1 MKTLLIKLLASQ
13 LALAAILFA
22 GVANAE
28 TLTLYTSQPEAD
40 AAKTVD
46 AFKKAQP
53 GIDVTIYRSGT
64 SDILTKMAA
73 EFAAGSPQPDV
84 LLIADAVSMELLK
97 KDDRLLPY
105 PEAKLEGIEADA
117 YDAGKTYFGSKLI
130 TTGIV
135 YNTAAAEKPQH
146 WADLA
151 KPAYADGWS
160 CRARCIRVPPPICF
174 RASSAMPTMA
184 GISSRS

>member
-1 MKTLLIKLLASQ
+1 MKTHFIKLLASQ
-13 LALAAILFA
+13 LALAATLFA

-64 SDILTKMAA
+64 SDILTKMTA

-105 PEAKLEGIEADA
+105 AEAKLDGIEADA
-117 YDAGKTYFGSKLI
+117 YDADKTYFGSKLI

>member
-1 MKTLLIKLLASQ
+1 MKTHFIKLLASQ
-13 LALAAILFA
+13 LALAATLFA
-22 GVANAE
+22 GVAGAE

-97 KDDRLLPY
+97 KDDRLMPY
-105 PEAKLEGIEADA
+105 PEAKL
-117 YDAGKTYFGSKLI
+117 
-130 TTGIV
+130 
-135 YNTAAAEKPQH
+135 
-146 WADLA
+146 
-151 KPAYADGWS
+151 DGHRGG
-160 CRARCIRVPPPICF
+160 CL
-174 RASSAMPTMA
+174 
-184 GISSRS
+184 